1 MALSDLLLDSVADT
15 GNNTDEALRQLLQAI
30 RQHLGMDVAFVSR
43 FTDDQRVFREVDPPG
58 PDNPVQAGA
67 GGPLEESY
75 CLRVVDG
82 RIPELINDARRNPVT
97 AALPVTHALPVG
109 AHASVPVRLD
119 DGRVYGTF
127 CCFSYTP
134 DPTLDERD
142 MAMMRVFADVA
153 ARLIS
158 SEERA
163 AADHRR
169 QEAQIREVLQDDRHR
184 ILYQP
189 IFDMEAN
196 GVIGF
201 EALSRFHAEPR
212 LSPDRWFSLAHEV
225 GLGFELEARAIHRAL
240 EGLDSLRDDVF
251 VSVNMSPEHILSG
264 ALTGIFDGYALNR
277 VVLEITEHAFVD
289 HYEDLGR
296 LMQPLRERGMQVAV
310 DDAGAGY
317 ASFRHILNLDP
328 DRIKLDMSLTRNI
341 DTDRSRRALT
351 AAFARFA
358 GETGISLVAEG
369 VETPGEAATL
379 SELGVHKLQGY
390 YIARPLEIGSAASFQ
405 DVRPDSI
412 ELAVRQD

>member
-1 MALSDLLLDSVADT
+1 MMALSDLLLGSVAAS
-15 GNNTDEALRQLLQAI
+15 GNNTSEALQELLRAI

-43 FTDDQRVFREVDPPG
+43 FAEGQRIFREVDPPD
-58 PDNPVQAGA
+58 PASPVQRGQ
-67 GGPLEESY
+67 GGPLEESF

-82 RIPELINDARRNPVT
+82 RLPELIQDARLHPVS

-109 AHASVPVRLD
+109 AHLSVPVRLD

-127 CCFSYTP
+127 CCFSFAG
-134 DPTLDERD
+134 DASLDDRD
-142 MAMMRVFADVA
+142 VAMMRVFADVA

-158 SEERA
+158 AEERA
-163 AADHRR
+163 MLERAGH
-169 QEAQIREVLQDDRHR
+169 EAQIRQVLQGDRHR

-189 IFDMEAN
+189 IVDLQAN
-196 GVIGF
+196 AVLGF

-212 LSPDRWFSLAHEV
+212 QSPDRWFDLAHEV

-240 EGLDSLRDDVF
+240 EGLDSLREDLF
-251 VSVNMSPEHILSG
+251 VSVNMSPQHILTG
-264 ALTGIFDGYALNR
+264 ALDDIFDGYALDR
-277 VVLEITEHAFVD
+277 VVLEITEHAIVD

-296 LMQPLRERGMQVAV
+296 LMRPLRERGMQVAV

-317 ASFRHILNLDP
+317 ASFRHILNLEP

-341 DTDRSRRALT
+341 DTDKSRRALA

-369 VETPGEAATL
+369 VETSSEVAAL
-379 SELGVHKLQGY
+379 SDLGVHKLQGY
-390 YIARPLEIGSAASFQ
+390 FIGRPLDLATAASFP
-405 DVRPDSI
+405 DLSPAGPRPH
-412 ELAVRQD
+412 